1 MTKTE
6 LLDSIFPIANH
17 EDYSSWHTA
26 PTGTKFCQV
35 GIYLQ
40 EDATRIVDYIY
51 NTLAISPVQHSL
63 IVSGDQEA
71 KTEFNASLAK
81 AKEEI
86 YGKILTRFSSLAA
99 ISVAMPRE
107 EERGTAH

>member
-6 LLDSIFPIANH
+6 LLDSIFPIVNH
-17 EDYSSWHTA
+17 EDYSIWHTS
-26 PTGTKFCQV
+26 PSGTRFCQI

-40 EDATRIVDYIY
+40 EDTTRIVDYVY

-63 IVSGDQEA
+63 IVSGDPAA
-71 KTEFNASLAK
+71 KMEFNASLAK

-86 YGKILTRFSSLAA
+86 CGKILTRFPSLAA
-99 ISVAMPRE
+99 ISVAMPAQNE
-107 EERGTAH
+107 GGTTH

>member
-6 LLDSIFPIANH
+6 LLDGIFPVANH
-17 EDYSSWHTA
+17 EDYSIWHTA
-26 PTGTKFCQV
+26 PGTKFCQIGV
-35 GIYLQ
+35 YLQ
-40 EDATRIVDYIY
+40 EDTTRIVDYVY
-51 NTLAISPVQHSL
+51 NTLAISSKQHSL
-63 IVSGDQEA
+63 IVSGDQDA
-71 KTEFNASLAK
+71 KMEFNVSLAK

-86 YGKILTRFSSLAA
+86 CGKILTRFSSLAA